1 MDCCPYPIDWNNLK
15 RFKYMY
21 EVMKRTADRLV
32 MDELVSC
39 KFRFGADF
47 NMDGNLTNDKFID
60 LPHVE
65 MVF

>member
-1 MDCCPYPIDWNNLK
+1 
-15 RFKYMY
+15 MY